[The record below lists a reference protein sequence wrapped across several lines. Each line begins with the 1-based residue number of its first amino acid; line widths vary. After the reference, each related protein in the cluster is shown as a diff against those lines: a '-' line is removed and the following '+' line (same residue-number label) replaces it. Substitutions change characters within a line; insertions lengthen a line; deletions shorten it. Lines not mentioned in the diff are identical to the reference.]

1 MRNRRQKIGVAIAVL
16 LVVGA
21 IVFALLLRKRAAP
34 DAARLLPEADAVFYV
49 NLEPF
54 RLFTDLGKQPVKNRD
69 PQYDDFAKQTGFE
82 FERDLDKAAFAIHY
96 GRTVNGKTSETR
108 YSEILQGRFDGTRM
122 GDYLHKL
129 ASSTEHYRDCDVYII
144 PLEGRTLRVAL
155 LGMDIAAAS
164 NNPDPGIIHGMIDRY
179 KQAALPF
186 SGPTLMSQ
194 YYSLVP
200 LGSTIWTIA
209 RPASSGL
216 AEEHPEL
223 LVPGGWSSLLPQ
235 DSVVVAS
242 ARPLNDLHLRAQ
254 VITSSQ
260 DEAQNFVQKVTAFL
274 AIVKSLDI
282 SMDSGGPDPDV
293 KKAFDSLDVHQDKNT
308 AILTAQVPYAFF
320 RKVLTE
326 PSSELGGQQKPP
338 EQNAPA
344 AKDHK

>member
-69 PQYDDFAKQTGFE
+69 PQYEDFVKQTGFE

-108 YSEILQGRFDGTRM
+108 YSEILQGRFDATRM

-129 ASSTEHYRDCDVYII
+129 ASSTEHYRDCDIYIV

-155 LGMDIAAAS
+155 MGMDIAAAS

-179 KQAALPF
+179 KQSALPF
-186 SGPTLMSQ
+186 SGPSLMSQ

-209 RPASSGL
+209 RPVTSGL
-216 AEEHPEL
+216 AEEHPRTAGAGRLEQ
-223 LVPGGWSSLLPQ
+223 PAAAGQRGRSFRAAAERSSP
-235 DSVVVAS
+235 AS
-242 ARPLNDLHLRAQ
+242 ASDGQQRGRSPELRAE
-254 VITSSQ
+254 SRRL
-260 DEAQNFVQKVTAFL
+260 FW
-274 AIVKSLDI
+274 
-282 SMDSGGPDPDV
+282 
-293 KKAFDSLDVHQDKNT
+293 
-308 AILTAQVPYAFF
+308 
-320 RKVLTE
+320 
-326 PSSELGGQQKPP
+326 PS
-338 EQNAPA
+338 
-344 AKDHK
+344 